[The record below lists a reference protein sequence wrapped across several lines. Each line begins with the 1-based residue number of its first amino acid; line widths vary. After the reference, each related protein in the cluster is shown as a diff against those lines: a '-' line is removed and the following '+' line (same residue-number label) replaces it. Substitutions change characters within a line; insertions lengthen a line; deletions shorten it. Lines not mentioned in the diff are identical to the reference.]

1 MGTKL
6 EEIHGLDFF
15 GKETVQENS
24 GETKEAASHYYNS
37 PKCLSVGVTVSK
49 LQIAI
54 LARSSR
60 EMSQIVRID

>member
-15 GKETVQENS
+15 GKETVQKNS

-37 PKCLSVGVTVSK
+37 PKGLSVGVSK
-49 LQIAI
+49 LQVAI
-54 LARSSR
+54 LARSSQ